1 MGYLC
6 TLGTIINVYS
16 TTTWKLTIF
25 HKKNLVKWSQQEQFL
40 WFLKWEG
47 KRDRDKSVDTIING
61 GTGNL
66 RALPKPPFLLPT
78 TRYVLLWASKPP
90 IMTSLVS
97 WPGDLFQ
104 TWSFKWR
111 QPPPKNC
118 WDFDPSLLENWMKM
132 IWWLFILGSTTLLC
146 CMYPHSF
153 FNV

>member
-1 MGYLC
+1 MGYVLWV
-6 TLGTIINVYS
+6 LLLLSPENWQFS
-16 TTTWKLTIF
+16 T
-25 HKKNLVKWSQQEQFL
+25 KKNLVKWSQQEQFL
-40 WFLKWEG
+40 WFLKWE
-47 KRDRDKSVDTIING
+47 RDRDKSVDTIIKG

-66 RALPKPPFLLPT
+66 RALPKPPFLLLH

-132 IWWLFILGSTTLLC
+132 IWWLFILGSTALLLC
-146 CMYPHSF
+146 TTLTLIHSSTCNF
-153 FNV
+153 